1 MGVPLVIVNAD
12 VRTMDSR
19 VRTAQAV
26 AIDGG
31 VVLEVGPAE
40 IAAKYTNSDVVDAGG
55 RLVLPGF
62 VDAHHSPLG

>member
-1 MGVPLVIVNAD
+1 
-12 VRTMDSR
+12 MDSR